1 MTTLLQRSLQRK
13 RAETDRGGQV
23 ILDRLLKLLS
33 PIQLGFVLDADRFK
47 VACAGRRGGK
57 SYADA
62 VYLIYEC
69 LKAPNTPTL
78 YLGLTRESA
87 KEIIWDTL
95 VEILGSLGIPHE
107 ARPSGPY
114 IRFPNGSR
122 ITLFGADIPN
132 ARNRLRGR
140 KFKLVVVDE
149 MGFFADADPLIY
161 ALLPSLA
168 DYRGSLVMTSSP
180 GEILSGMFYD
190 AYEGKKKH
198 EWRQYHWTLFD
209 NPYFQRPATDPKYK
223 NAGEQEVEEIARI
236 KFGGDKTHPAFI
248 REYYGK
254 YIADTTNLVYPYTE
268 KNLIDKQYD
277 MPRAMY
283 GIGIDLG
290 SVSENAIVVIKFSAY
305 AREVQVIES
314 WKEANLMIDE
324 LADVLKEFIAQYD
337 PVVIVADTGGYGKGV
352 VEELKRRYFLPIKA
366 ADKQDKAF
374 YQRVMANDLIS
385 GYIKCLRHLPVVD
398 EWAKLLRDEEGEEKK
413 GQVNH
418 AADATLYIYR
428 QIYNTHL
435 KTFKPVESD
444 EDKME
449 RQAMEQLRY
458 EREEREESQEDILDY
473 A

>member
-1 MTTLLQRSLQRK
+1 M
-13 RAETDRGGQV
+13 
-23 ILDRLLKLLS
+23 LKLLS
-33 PIQLGFVLDADRFK
+33 PIQLNFVLDKDRFK
-47 VACAGRRGGK
+47 VACAGRRAGK

-87 KEIIWDTL
+87 KEIIWDSL
-95 VEILGSLGIPHE
+95 VEILGTLGIAHE

-161 ALLPSLA
+161 ALLPALA

-180 GEILSGMFYD
+180 GEILDGMFYH
-190 AYEGKKKH
+190 AYEGEKKH
-198 EWRQYHWTLFD
+198 EWKQYHWTLFD
-209 NPYFQRPATDPKYK
+209 NPYFQRPAVDPAYK

-236 KFGGDKTHPAFI
+236 KFGGNKKHPAFI
-248 REYYGK
+248 REYYGI
-254 YIADTTNLVYPYTE
+254 YIADNTNLVYPFDE
-268 KNLIDKQYD
+268 KNLIDESFPY
-277 MPRAMY
+277 RREMY

-290 SVSENAIVVIKFSAY
+290 SVSENAIVVVKFSAFN
-305 AREVQVIES
+305 RDVQIVES
-314 WKEANLMIDE
+314 WKEANLLIDE
-324 LADVLKEFIAQYD
+324 LADVLKEFIDQYD
-337 PVVIVADTGGYGKGV
+337 PAVIVADTGGYGKGV
-352 VEELKRRYFLPIKA
+352 VEELRRRYFLPIKA
-366 ADKQDKAF
+366 AEKQDKSF
-374 YQRVMANDLIS
+374 YQRIFANDLIS
-385 GYIKCLRHLPVVD
+385 GYIKCIRTLSVVD
-398 EWAKLLRDEEGEEKK
+398 EWAKILRNAEGEEIK
-413 GQVNH
+413 GQANH
-418 AADATLYIYR
+418 AADAALYIYR

-435 KTFKPVESD
+435 KTFKAPESD

-449 RQAMEQLRY
+449 RQAMEQLQNDRD
-458 EREEREESQEDILDY
+458 EIEEDLLDY